1 MKKSVFN
8 LLFMILCIVL
18 WVLNPWPFEQS
29 LNSSKTDSIEKV
41 TMVRGGFDPRK
52 RKTESKI
59 PKKILRKY
67 FPDWSVRVEY
77 QNRQLEFLQSA
88 KKKLR
93 EADRLRFSE
102 DSKSKLLTEDEKDA
116 LNYFGGTGFY
126 KYHQDLNTPPNRFD
140 TRETF
145 LNKMQDSEMR
155 NNFLKAYNRRINNR

>member
-8 LLFMILCIVL
+8 LLFMILCMVI
-18 WVLNPWPFEQS
+18 WVLNPWPFEKS
-29 LNSSKTDSIEKV
+29 LNSSKTYYIEK
-41 TMVRGGFDPRK
+41 TQMVRGGFDPLQRK
-52 RKTESKI
+52 AESKI

-67 FPDWSVRVEY
+67 FPDFPERVEY
-77 QNRQLEFLQSA
+77 QNRRLEFLQSS

-93 EADRLRFSE
+93 EADRLRLSE
-102 DSKSKLLTEDEKDA
+102 DFKSKMLTEDEKDA

-155 NNFLKAYNRRINNR
+155 NNFLKAYNRRI